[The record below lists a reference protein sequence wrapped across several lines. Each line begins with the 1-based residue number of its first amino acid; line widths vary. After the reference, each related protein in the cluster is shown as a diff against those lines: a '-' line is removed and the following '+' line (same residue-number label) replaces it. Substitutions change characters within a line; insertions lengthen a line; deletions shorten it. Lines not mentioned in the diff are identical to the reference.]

1 MTAARIGYARRSTH
15 GQDLAAQREAL
26 VALGVAEER
35 IHTDHG
41 RTGTTR
47 ARPGLDQALAAVRA
61 GDTLVV
67 PKLDRL
73 ARSVP
78 DARHLADELER
89 RGVKLALGAS
99 VHDPTDPMGRM
110 FFNIL
115 ATFAEFE
122 ADLIRMRTRE
132 GMAVARVKGKLK
144 GKKPKLS
151 ERRQAELRRM
161 HGTGDDAISDLA
173 ELFAVSRPTVY
184 RVLQRVPGG
193 EISARKEPADR

>member
-1 MTAARIGYARRSTH
+1 MPETRVGYARCSTDK
-15 GQDLAAQREAL
+15 QDLSAQK
-26 VALGVAEER
+26 VALRNLDVDEER
-35 IHTDHG
+35 IYTDHG
-41 RTGTTR
+41 LTGSNR
-47 ARPGLDQALAAVRA
+47 DRPGLAQALAAVRT

-78 DARHLADELER
+78 DARDIADKLAK

-99 VHDPTDPMGRM
+99 VYDPTDPMGKM

-122 ADLIRMRTRE
+122 ADLIRMRTKE
-132 GMAVARVKGKLK
+132 GMAVARAKGKLK

-151 ERRQAELRRM
+151 DRRQTELRRM
-161 HGTGDDAISDLA
+161 YETGDYSISDLA
-173 ELFAVSRPTVY
+173 ELFDVSRPTVY
-184 RVLQRVPGG
+184 RVLQRTP
-193 EISARKEPADR
+193 SAEASIDAR